1 MGWAR
6 RLRITLNAR
15 AVVVDALIAFL
26 LAAGALVHLRS
37 LTYSAPQALA
47 VALAVISAGAVGF
60 RRQAPALA
68 TAVAVAAMV
77 AYQWVTHDQVM
88 LFLPFA
94 VVLCFYT
101 AAAGVRAARDL
112 GVLGALLLL
121 GVAGCAS
128 VAENTSGLTPANLGV
143 HAAALVVIPAL
154 VGLVVARRSLMTQ
167 RLATTTAQ
175 LRIEQEIGLY
185 QAALQE
191 RTRVARDVHDVVAH
205 GVSVMVIQAAGA
217 RLNLATDP
225 VAARSALEVVVESG
239 RVALTELRRVVGMLH
254 AEVDSPGLARVA
266 SLVEGFG
273 QEGLVSLSVRE
284 PPAILDPAVE
294 VVLYRVIQEAL
305 TNVIKHAPRAPAHV
319 ELIFGDTT
327 VDVEVANSPT
337 PVPEHSHP
345 GLSSKHGLTGMQ
357 ERIVA
362 VGGTYRAGPT
372 PAGGWSVQVTVPLD
386 PNASAKTGDH
396 AILLRPPRDVTARR
410 WPVGIMTGVLLAIL
424 EVEVV
429 LSAQRHGPL
438 ALNAAVIAA
447 AAAALLLLPRR
458 PMLFLIVVQLLA
470 IPLSGGLTAVDATTI
485 MSVYVMIVPLIVV
498 AVLSDAAQMMIGL
511 VIVVAVE
518 VGTGIFHHVAATDL
532 IGSVLVS
539 IAICAVGRVIRSQR
553 LLSQSLR
560 QAASD
565 LASERVHR
573 ERLVVAGELTRIV
586 RALDWRVT
594 DDIAAMLIQAEVACE
609 HLSIDPPTALVAIA
623 TLESSGRDTL
633 AEMRRILGLLR
644 TEAVSAADTLAPGLD
659 KIPLLI
665 QAARDRSLDVALTVA
680 GEPGPLLGGGDV
692 TTYRII
698 EDVLAHIDSPG
709 SQVSIH
715 LVFEAHE
722 VRIDIDVTGRPP
734 EVWPPAMVH
743 DLVAACRGEI
753 RSVQADLAAT
763 RLVVALPRQLAVNS
777 V

>member
-1 MGWAR
+1 M
-6 RLRITLNAR
+6 
-15 AVVVDALIAFL
+15 DALIAL
-26 LAAGALVHLRS
+26 LLTAGALVHLRS

-47 VALAVISAGAVGF
+47 VALAVVSAGAVGF

-94 VVLCFYT
+94 VILCFYT

-121 GVAGCAS
+121 GIAGCAS
-128 VAENTSGLTPANLGV
+128 VAENTSGLTAANLGV
-143 HAAALVVIPAL
+143 HAAALVVIPTL
-154 VGLVVARRSLMTQ
+154 IGLVVARRSLMTQ
-167 RLATTTAQ
+167 RLAATTAQ
-175 LRIEQEIGLY
+175 LRIEQEIGVY
-185 QAALQE
+185 QAAVHE

-254 AEVDSPGLARVA
+254 AEVDSPGLARVV

-284 PPAILDPAVE
+284 PPSILDPAVE

-305 TNVIKHAPRAPAHV
+305 TNVIKHAPQAPAHV
-319 ELIFGDTT
+319 ELIFGDAT
-327 VDVEVANSPT
+327 VDVEVANAPT
-337 PVPEHSHP
+337 PVPEHSQP

-362 VGGTYRAGPT
+362 VGGNYRAGPT

-396 AILLRPPRDVTARR
+396 AILLRAPRDVTARR
-410 WPVGIMTGVLLAIL
+410 RWPVGIMAGVLLAVL
-424 EVEVV
+424 EVEVI
-429 LSAQRHGPL
+429 LSPQRHGSL
-438 ALNAAVIAA
+438 VLNAAVVAA

-458 PMLFLIVVQLLA
+458 PLLFLIIVQLLA

-485 MSVYVMIVPLIVV
+485 MSVYVMVVPLMVV
-498 AVLSDAAQMMIGL
+498 AVLSNTAQMMIGL

-518 VGTGIFHHVAATDL
+518 VGTGSFHHVAGTDL
-532 IGSVLVS
+532 VGSVLVS
-539 IAICAVGRVIRSQR
+539 IALCAVGRAIRSQR
-553 LLSQSLR
+553 LLSQSLS
-560 QAASD
+560 QAASE

-594 DDIAAMLIQAEVACE
+594 DDIAAMLIQAEVACG

-623 TLESSGRDTL
+623 TVESAGRDTL

-644 TEAVSAADTLAPGLD
+644 AEAVSTADTLAPGLD
-659 KIPLLI
+659 KIPSLV

-692 TTYRII
+692 ATYRII
-698 EDVLAHIDSPG
+698 EEVLAHIGSPG

-715 LVFEAHE
+715 LGFEAHE

-763 RLVVALPRQLAVNS
+763 RLVVALPRQLAVTS